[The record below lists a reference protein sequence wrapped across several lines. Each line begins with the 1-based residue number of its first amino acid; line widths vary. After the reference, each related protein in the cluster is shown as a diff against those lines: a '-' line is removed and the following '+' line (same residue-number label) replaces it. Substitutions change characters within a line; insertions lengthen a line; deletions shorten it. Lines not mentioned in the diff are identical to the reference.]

1 MGCLCFLLQVRVAQ
15 TFNIYLLVFLA
26 LLDFF
31 LLMLTYSQILTINL
45 QTTVI
50 LLPIETMAKATKH
63 VNQTFKLSKLTPG
76 HPASPT
82 VPNLLTKSFI
92 QTGDTAASLRK
103 VQLNLRVY
111 ILMKWTTSLLQTHF
125 RRVYDIPDSSALVT
139 SQANGTCQWSRLLFL
154 SQPRERR
161 AIKSNWSLQESCALG
176 PRRPRQSG
184 CFIIMWP
191 SCRFW

>member
-63 VNQTFKLSKLTPG
+63 VNQTFKVDSRSPSLSYC
-76 HPASPT
+76 
-82 VPNLLTKSFI
+82 TKSFN
-92 QTGDTAASLRK
+92 QVFYTNGRHRSESKESPTEPKS
-103 VQLNLRVY
+103 VY
-111 ILMKWTTSLLQTHF
+111 FNEVDYK
-125 RRVYDIPDSSALVT
+125 SSSNT
-139 SQANGTCQWSRLLFL
+139 L
-154 SQPRERR
+154 SQ
-161 AIKSNWSLQESCALG
+161 G
-176 PRRPRQSG
+176 V
-184 CFIIMWP
+184 
-191 SCRFW
+191 